1 MKFGLPNNTVEKMR
15 EVFAKYRHV
24 EKVIIYGSRAKG
36 NYKNGSD
43 IDLTMLGDS
52 ITDRDRRDIFFELDN
67 LPTPYMVDLSIFS
80 KLNHADL
87 ESHILRVGHVFYERG
102 CVDELTRSGRSVE

>member
-1 MKFGLPNNTVEKMR
+1 MKFGLSDNIVKKMHS
-15 EVFAKYRHV
+15 VFERYPHV

-36 NYKNGSD
+36 NHKNGSD

-52 ITDRDRRDIFFELDN
+52 ITDRDRRDIFFELDE
-67 LPTPYMVDLSIFS
+67 LSTPYMIDLSIFS

-87 ESHILRVGHVFYERG
+87 ESHILRVGQIFYER
-102 CVDELTRSGRSVE
+102 DRAHF

>member
-1 MKFGLPNNTVEKMR
+1 MKFGLPDNIVEKMHA
-15 EVFAKYRHV
+15 VFAKHLHV

-52 ITDRDRRDIFFELDN
+52 ITDRDRRDIFFELDD

-87 ESHILRVGHVFYERG
+87 EAHILRVGQIFYERSHVQG
-102 CVDELTRSGRSVE
+102 KT